1 MLLTNN
7 LYFYLCEVLSKDMVI
22 AINTNLKLVIMHFKK
37 NHKRLLLFSLF
48 LLFVA
53 GVSAQIKITG
63 VVIDE
68 MEGAPLIG
76 VAVMEVGT
84 QKGVITD
91 MSGNYSIIVKDENSK
106 LSFTYIGKEAK
117 TIRVGNR
124 RRVDV
129 TMGDQANELNELV
142 VIGYGSAKKSD
153 LTGAVASM
161 KASAIE
167 ESRSAS
173 FTSALAGKIAGVMA
187 IQNGGDPGAGIN
199 IKIRGASSVS
209 AGTSPLYVIDGVLME
224 NSQSEV
230 SGANRMGDTSLDP
243 MALLNPNDIESIEV
257 LKDASATAIYGSRGA
272 NGVVIITTKSGTK
285 DGSMQLSFSA
295 DAGFDLLPQ
304 KRTYALSGAEY
315 EDYMRLRFPLPADFV
330 PGESS
335 LAGNMALGWNPDG
348 TPKITG
354 INRVWQDEIFRL
366 GVSQNYNVSLRG
378 SSKKNTYAFSL
389 GYYDK
394 TGIVKNSDMNRFS
407 YSMKAES
414 TVNNYLKLGM
424 NLSGSVMTN
433 NGIVNATNQTQ
444 SNIFTQMLIFRPNI
458 TDREIEDSTD
468 ADDPGSSWNNPITN
482 LNSVVQRTEARRTQG
497 TAYIVVT
504 PSKHWTLRS
513 TIGGYMTDAKSK
525 NFYPSTSGM
534 GRVDKGRASHG
545 VARTTNLLNENTLT
559 YMQTFNKIH
568 AVNILGG
575 ITFQRTI
582 FDNLTTTTTGLEIE
596 SLDEESLKFGANIL
610 PPENS
615 YSYYSLMSYL
625 GRINYTLKSRY
636 LFTASFR
643 ADGSSKFP
651 KGNKFSYFPSG
662 AIAWKVNEEAFLK
675 NVKEIDQLKLR
686 LSYGRTGNQSIN
698 ALAALAMMS
707 KKYYSFNTAQGT
719 TGSPV
724 INMGVIPGTIGS
736 DKLRW
741 ETTDQYNVGVDLSLF
756 NSRLNFTADLYYKY
770 TTDLLITEQ
779 LPGISGYDSVV
790 RNIGSVVN
798 RGLEFNL
805 GTVNM
810 NTKDF
815 TWTSDLNISFN
826 KNKVKNI
833 GSGDRIPITPTAIMQ
848 GHFLDVFYVR
858 EGYPIGAMFGYKTD
872 GLYQCSDFSDFYDA
886 NGAFISD
893 KTQQKAIY
901 DDIKRNNKQ
910 FTLKEGVVSR
920 GNAVE
925 PGYLKLKKQGE
936 GDVITSDDRVY
947 LGSNE
952 PKFFGGFTNR
962 FSYKNVELSIFLQFS
977 YGNKLFNTNHGM
989 LRGYNNYN
997 IEQQYY
1003 DNMWTI
1009 DRQDA
1014 PLHIYSDG
1022 LGRQTATDLQA
1033 EDASYLKIKEISFS
1047 YRLPKRTMRHLG
1059 VNGAKVFVSGIN
1071 LFTFTKYSW
1080 YDPEFSSTNPLTGGL
1095 DKYSYPTARTFNV
1108 GFSIDL

>member
-1 MLLTNN
+1 M
-7 LYFYLCEVLSKDMVI
+7 
-22 AINTNLKLVIMHFKK
+22 AINTNLKLVIMNFKE
-37 NHKRLLLFSLF
+37 NCKRLLLFSLF
-48 LLFVA
+48 LLFVS
-53 GVSAQIKITG
+53 GVSAQIQVTG

-68 MEGAPLIG
+68 VDESPLIG
-76 VAVMEVGT
+76 VTVMEVGT

-91 MSGNYSIIVKDENSK
+91 MDGNYSITVKDENSR

-117 TIRVGNR
+117 TVRVGNR
-124 RRVDV
+124 RKVDV

-153 LTGAVASM
+153 LTGSVASM

-230 SGANRMGDTSLDP
+230 SGASRMGDTSLDP
-243 MALLNPNDIESIEV
+243 MALINPNDIASIEV

-285 DGSMQLSFSA
+285 DGSTQLSFSA

-315 EDYMRLRFPLPADFV
+315 ENYMRLRFPLPADFV
-330 PGESS
+330 PGEST
-335 LAGNMALGWNPDG
+335 LAGNTALGWNPDG

-366 GVSQNYNVSLRG
+366 GVSQNYNISLRG

-424 NLSGSVMTN
+424 NLSGSVMVN

-482 LNSVVQRTEARRTQG
+482 LNSVVQRTDARRTQG
-497 TAYIVVT
+497 TAYVIVT

-559 YMQTFNKIH
+559 FMKTFNEIH
-568 AVNILGG
+568 AVNVLGG

-662 AIAWKVNEEAFLK
+662 AFAWKMNEEAFLK

-698 ALAALAMMS
+698 TLAALAMMS

-719 TGSPV
+719 TGSPI

-756 NSRLNFTADLYYKY
+756 NSRVNFTADLYYKY

-779 LPGISGYDSVV
+779 LPGISGYQSVV

-798 RGLEFNL
+798 KGLELNL

-810 NTKDF
+810 NTKNF

-826 KNKVKNI
+826 KNRVKNI

-872 GLYQCSDFSDFYDA
+872 GLYQCRDFSDFYDA
-886 NGAFISD
+886 NGTFISD
-893 KTQQKAIY
+893 KAQQKAIY
-901 DDIKRNNKQ
+901 DNIKGNNGQ
-910 FTLKEGVVSR
+910 FTLREGVVSR

-936 GDVITSDDRVY
+936 GDVITSDDKVY

-977 YGNKLFNTNHGM
+977 YGNKLFNTNHAM

-997 IEQQYY
+997 ISMQSYY
-1003 DNMWTI
+1003 KKVKC
-1009 DRQDA
+1009 
-1014 PLHIYSDG
+1014 G
-1022 LGRQTATDLQA
+1022 
-1033 EDASYLKIKEISFS
+1033 KI
-1047 YRLPKRTMRHLG
+1047 
-1059 VNGAKVFVSGIN
+1059 
-1071 LFTFTKYSW
+1071 
-1080 YDPEFSSTNPLTGGL
+1080 
-1095 DKYSYPTARTFNV
+1095 
-1108 GFSIDL
+1108 